1 MMPVRQDAET
11 EAGLPIYEY
20 RCRKCGAVSEY
31 LEKQGE
37 WHLLPRRCRHCGRR
51 KTKRIVS
58 SFSASVARSTAET
71 LNELKQMGN
80 VNFVPRQAPPSG
92 EAPPP
97 GGCPYENREKEPKE
111 ALPNKASPIEVKP
124 G

>member
-1 MMPVRQDAET
+1 M
-11 EAGLPIYEY
+11 PIYEY
-20 RCRKCGAVSEY
+20 RCSKCGAVSEY

-37 WHLLPRRCRHCGRR
+37 WHLFPRRCKQCGRR

-58 SFSASVARSTAET
+58 SFSASVSRSYADT

-80 VNFVPRQAPPSG
+80 VNFVSRQAPPAAG
-92 EAPPP
+92 GPPP
-97 GGCPYENREKEPKE
+97 GGCPYENLEKDPQKE
-111 ALPNKASPIEVKP
+111 TLPNRASPVEVKP